1 MPNYEPAGPWQQLL
15 RTALELVAAAGQAA
29 NQPLS
34 WSFGGGTV
42 LMLHIN
48 HRRSKDIDIFLEDSQ
63 LLGFFNPRISDSAL
77 RVTPDFEEGAGFVKL
92 FLAPGEIDVV
102 VAPLVTPDP
111 VQTASLLDHEI
122 ALERPAEIIA
132 KKMRYRGDRV
142 TARDLFDLAAVAT
155 SMPEEIE
162 IARPFMQKNA
172 KVFVAQLNQR
182 REILQSEFEAIDR
195 LDFDL
200 GYDDCVRIAQGVLA

>member
-1 MPNYEPAGPWQQLL
+1 
-15 RTALELVAAAGQAA
+15 
-29 NQPLS
+29 
-34 WSFGGGTV
+34 
-42 LMLHIN
+42 MLHIN

-102 VAPLVTPDP
+102 VAPLLTPDP